1 MHRNLLNSKIHRAVI
16 TQTDL
21 YYVGSITIDKLLMD
35 AVGLTKNEKVEVFN
49 IQNGNRFE
57 TYVIEGEKGSG
68 IIGVN
73 GAAARL
79 VHQGDEIIIVS
90 YIWLNNEEIEK
101 HKPKIVTVD
110 KNNKIV
116 AWEE

>member
-1 MHRNLLNSKIHRAVI
+1 MLRCILKSKIHRAVI

-21 YYVGSITIDKLLMD
+21 LYVGSITIDRDLMD
-35 AVGLTKNEKVEVFN
+35 AVGLIEYEKVEVFD

-57 TYVIEGEKGSG
+57 TYIIEGERGSG

-79 VHQGDEIIIVS
+79 VHIKDEVIIVS
-90 YIWLNNEEIEK
+90 YALLNEDEIIK
-101 HKPKIVTVD
+101 HKPQIAIVE
-110 KNNKIV
+110 NNKVVESI
-116 AWEE
+116 